1 MESAVSR
8 IVLVTVLL
16 LVVGVPAMAQPCN
29 PVIDGTYCAEEANRR
44 RDISTSRPGLPP
56 IRNIADD
63 FSPGQ
68 DPEQPATLGAITFRG
83 NGTRCIGL
91 LRRGACN

>member
-1 MESAVSR
+1 MGCAVSQ
-8 IVLVTVLL
+8 ITLVTILL
-16 LVVGVPAMAQPCN
+16 LILGAQAMAQSCN

-44 RDISTSRPGLPP
+44 ANTARPSVSLPA
-56 IRNIADD
+56 IRNIAED

-68 DPEQPATLGAITFRG
+68 EPDQPATIGAITFRG